1 MAEPQHNPESIV
13 YYHQSPPII
22 QNLMV
27 EIDALRDR
35 GVSYE
40 RAERR
45 LRRQELYSGMR
56 ASIYDTAEGYVRAE
70 RAARGALRRV
80 QGQLAGADPERRARL
95 LRSVQDL
102 HPPTQLA
109 IAQIFDQ
116 IAGGELIYNAARSA
130 RAESIWYKTVLD
142 LNDPVTGQQINRPFI
157 FPLGEYAT
165 TQEELRDVAIMAA
178 ASIFGRA
185 TTEVIQGFLEQLQEQ
200 WEIGTLIFEPL

>member
-35 GVSYE
+35 GVSYG

>member
-142 LNDPVTGQQINRPFI
+142 INDPVTGQQINRPFI

-178 ASIFGRA
+178 ASLFGRA

>member
-116 IAGGELIYNAARSA
+116 IAGGELIYNAARA
-130 RAESIWYKTVLD
+130 ERAASIWYKTVLD
-142 LNDPVTGQQINRPFI
+142 LNDPVTEQQINRPFI

-178 ASIFGRA
+178 ASLFGRA